1 MRIGVTANPRKP
13 VAVDLAQRV
22 VGQLAPRAEVAVS
35 DELPSVG
42 PAFPHVPLEEMR
54 VDLLVAIGGDGTFLY
69 GLARTEVPLLPVNAG
84 TEGIL
89 SELSADRP
97 REIDAAVERLVAGF
111 YHIEDR
117 MKLAAEIDHTP
128 LPDATNDVVLHA
140 APVGRM
146 ARFEVEVD
154 GEPAGRIRSDGM
166 IVSSPTGSTAYSLS
180 AFGPIV
186 DPGLDA
192 LILTAIAPFRAEAR
206 ALVLE
211 PLRTICLR
219 ATEPDGGAVVLVDGG
234 PERPFPPGA
243 TLTIY
248 RSPRRARIVRFGASF
263 FSRLRGKGILPWA
276 EARGSGGSARAGV
289 PPPA

>member
-1 MRIGVTANPRKP
+1 MRIGITANPHKA
-13 VAVDLAQRV
+13 VAVDLARRV
-22 VGQLAPRAEVAVS
+22 VGRLAPRAELVVS
-35 DELPSVG
+35 DELGGVG
-42 PAFPHVPLEEMR
+42 GAAPHVPLDAMR
-54 VDLLVAIGGDGTFLY
+54 ADLLVAIGGDGTFLY
-69 GLARTEVPLLPVNAG
+69 ALARTEIPLLPVNAG

-89 SELSADRP
+89 AELAAGRP
-97 REIDAAVERLVAGF
+97 REVDAAMDRLVDGF
-111 YHIEDR
+111 YHVEDR

-146 ARFEVEVD
+146 ARFDVSVD
-154 GEPAGRIRSDGM
+154 GESAGRLRADGV

-180 AFGPIV
+180 AFGPIL

-192 LILTAIAPFRAEAR
+192 LVLTSIAPFRAEAR

-211 PLRTICLR
+211 PLRTVCLR
-219 ATEPDGGAVVLVDGG
+219 ALDRDQGSVVLVDGSG
-234 PERPFPPGA
+234 ERPMPPGA
-243 TLTIY
+243 TLTVY

-276 EARGSGGSARAGV
+276 EGGASGGGEGAGV